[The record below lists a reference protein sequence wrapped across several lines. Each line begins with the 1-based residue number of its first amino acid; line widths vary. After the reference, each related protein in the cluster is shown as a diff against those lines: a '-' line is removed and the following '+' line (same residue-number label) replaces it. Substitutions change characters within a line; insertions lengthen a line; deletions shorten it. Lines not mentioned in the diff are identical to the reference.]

1 MPRRPARPS
10 AKIRDL
16 RDSWKR
22 TLVAEN
28 KSASTVAV
36 YCSAVD
42 RLADYLEDNHGPMTV
57 GELGRDHLQGF
68 ITHLLQTRAPATASN
83 RWRAL
88 SAFFSWC
95 IREEELVESPMR
107 TMRPPHVPDVP
118 VPVLNDDQLRA
129 LLRACEGKSFEDR
142 RDTAMIRLLIDTG
155 MRRGE
160 LAGMT
165 IEDVDFDQNLAF
177 VVGKGQRPR
186 SVPFGRKTAVALDRY
201 LRERAHHP
209 HAQSPAFWLGQ
220 RGAIQGNG
228 VQQIVQKRGRQAGM
242 KGLHPH
248 QLRHSFASDWLSQG
262 GNEGDLM
269 QLAGWR
275 SRAMLN
281 RYGASAAAQRAH
293 QAHKRLSPGDRL

>member
-22 TLVAEN
+22 TLLAEN
-28 KSASTVAV
+28 KSPSTVDV
-36 YCSAVD
+36 YTSAVD

-57 GELGRDHLQGF
+57 DELERAHLEAF
-68 ITHLLQTRAPATASN
+68 ITYLLETRAPATASN

-95 IREEELVESPMR
+95 IREEELDESPMR
-107 TMRPPHVPDVP
+107 TMRPPHVPEVP

-129 LLRACEGKSFEDR
+129 LLKACEGKSFEDR
-142 RDTAMIRLLIDTG
+142 RDTAIARLLIDTG

-165 IEDVDFDQNLAF
+165 IEDVDFDLNVAF
-177 VVGKGQRPR
+177 VIGKGRRPR
-186 SVPFGRKTAVALDRY
+186 TCPFGRKTSVALDRY

-209 HAQSPAFWLGQ
+209 HSHSPAFWLGQ
-220 RGAIQGNG
+220 RGPIKGNG
-228 VQQIVQKRGRQAGM
+228 VQQIVEKRGRQAGIV
-242 KGLHPH
+242 GLHPH
-248 QLRHSFASDWLSQG
+248 QIRHSFASEWLSQG

-269 QLAGWR
+269 ELAGWR

-281 RYGASAAAQRAH
+281 RYGAAAAGQRARE
-293 QAHKRLSPGDRL
+293 AHRRLSPGDRL